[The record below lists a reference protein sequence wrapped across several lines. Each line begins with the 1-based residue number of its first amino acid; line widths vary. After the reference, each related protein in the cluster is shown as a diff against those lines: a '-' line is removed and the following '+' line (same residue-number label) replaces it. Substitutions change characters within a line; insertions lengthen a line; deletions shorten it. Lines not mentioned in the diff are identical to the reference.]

1 MPRSQRTFN
10 LPTLTLASQ
19 DAASHHSTSQ
29 TVPMPPSS
37 LGQMIEERTPEP
49 ENGDS
54 YPAPGMD
61 HGRSKKRK
69 TATELGLEVTRERKL
84 ACPYYKKDP
93 TKHSTINACC
103 GPGWDSISRLKEAKR
118 ADIFRLLFPYD
129 DIIPLPYYEHEQN
142 QFPDANQEPN
152 LQGYRDYICGEL
164 SPLLRDE
171 LKSEI
176 ADELDIFEERV
187 RERAVEVFYK
197 LAPKVLDRYCSSR
210 SKQHE
215 HSNISDGKVLSSSD
229 DRMCSNSLN
238 RVPLPADEHCF
249 DNDATDFQS
258 PFDGFHVPMTFHIG
272 DPYHRSVF
280 VWDPSCEGRDHA
292 SNAQYDHTVI

>member
-1 MPRSQRTFN
+1 MSSPVTSLTRYSQALRLSFRSIPWQYDFVIEIITSAVLQLLTEYTMPRSQRTFN

-103 GPGWDSISRLKEAKR
+103 GPGWDSISRLKEY
-118 ADIFRLLFPYD
+118 L
-129 DIIPLPYYEHEQN
+129 
-142 QFPDANQEPN
+142 
-152 LQGYRDYICGEL
+152 YRRHAF
-164 SPLLRDE
+164 SSKLRCQ
-171 LKSEI
+171 
-176 ADELDIFEERV
+176 R
-187 RERAVEVFYK
+187 
-197 LAPKVLDRYCSSR
+197 
-210 SKQHE
+210 
-215 HSNISDGKVLSSSD
+215 
-229 DRMCSNSLN
+229 
-238 RVPLPADEHCF
+238 CF
-249 DNDATDFQS
+249 DV
-258 PFDGFHVPMTFHIG
+258 FDDMKTLQN
-272 DPYHRSVF
+272 
-280 VWDPSCEGRDHA
+280 HA
-292 SNAQYDHTVI
+292 RAAQP